1 MNCPYCGG
9 QRVKGFVQ
17 SRSDLVW
24 DAEERPI
31 AALPSFRKDS
41 IYLAVKDWSC
51 AGATAVAYNCQGCK
65 KIILDYSV
73 RNL

>member
-9 QRVKGFVQ
+9 QMVKGFVQ

-51 AGATAVAYNCQGCK
+51 AGATAVAYNWQGCK